1 MFKELIDYFGSRSA
15 MAEALGVSRQA
26 IAQFEAQGYLP
37 AGRAIEVEE
46 ISGGKYKAKELIIQ
60 QA

>member
-15 MAEALGVSRQA
+15 MAESLGVSRQA

-46 ISGGKYKAKELIIQ
+46 ISGGKYKARNLIIQ